1 MMRVDNRPVTL
12 AQVLQAREDRVTRQR
27 AMLRVHQCSLISF
40 TMNIAGP
47 VKVTPLIRRGF
58 REGLEALERKLPEN
72 AVRQREIAVDIT
84 GCRGLYA
91 VDMAPEKLKEIC
103 LAIEDGSPL
112 GRLFDMDV
120 LTPAGEK
127 LERSTQRGCIVCGA
141 PGRGCAA
148 GRLHTVDQLQQ
159 ATNRILWTA
168 FVEADRQRIARLCV
182 QSLELEVQT
191 TPKPGLVDRRNS
203 GSHRD
208 MDLHTFEVSARALEP
223 YFSQCVSIGQEMA
236 DQTPEAT
243 FFRLRQAGLA
253 AEQIMYRVTDGVN
266 THKGAIFTLGI
277 LCGCIGRLWK
287 PEEPLGEQIQLL
299 TQCARMGQAA
309 LRQDFPDG
317 LGKGGSLGARGEAAA
332 GLPSV
337 TNISLPVYRAGRKL
351 GLSVNDSAAAA
362 LVHLIA
368 FVEDTNLFRRGG
380 REGAAYAIEAARSL
394 LRENPYPKRGVLEE
408 LDDAFIVRNLSP
420 GGCADLLAVTLF
432 LAELYPDA

>member
-1 MMRVDNRPVTL
+1 MMHADNRPVTL
-12 AQVLQAREDRVTRQR
+12 AQVLQAREDRVTLQR
-27 AMLRVHQCSLISF
+27 EMLRAHRCSLISF

-58 REGLEALERKLPEN
+58 REGLEALERQLP
-72 AVRQREIAVDIT
+72 AKVVRQREIMVDIT
-84 GCRGLYA
+84 GCQGLYA

-127 LERSTQRGCIVCGA
+127 LERSIQRGCIVCGA

-159 ATNRILWTA
+159 ATARLLRSSFA
-168 FVEADRQRIARLCV
+168 QADRQRIARLCV
-182 QSLELEVQT
+182 RSLELEVQT

-208 MDLHTFEVSARALEP
+208 MDLHTFEASARALET
-223 YFSQCVSIGQEMA
+223 YFSQCAAIGQETA
-236 DQTPEAT
+236 GQTPEET
-243 FFRLRQAGLA
+243 FAQLRQAGLA
-253 AEQIMYRVTDGVN
+253 AEQTMYRVTGGVN

-277 LCGCIGRLWK
+277 LCGCVGRLWK
-287 PEEPLGEQIQLL
+287 PEEPLGEQTQLL
-299 TQCARMGQAA
+299 RQCARMGLAA
-309 LRQDFPDG
+309 LGQDFPDG
-317 LGKGGSLGARGEAAA
+317 LKAEFLSGARGEAAA

-337 TNISLPVYRAGRKL
+337 INISLPVYRAGRKA

-380 REGAAYAIEAARSL
+380 REGAAYAMEAAHSL
-394 LRENPYPKRGVLEE
+394 LRKNPYPKRDALEE
-408 LDDAFIVRNLSP
+408 LDDAFIARNLSP

-432 LAELYPDA
+432 LAELYPDT

>member
-1 MMRVDNRPVTL
+1 MMRADNRPVTL

-58 REGLEALERKLPEN
+58 REGLDALERKLPEN

-191 TPKPGLVDRRNS
+191 TPKPGLVDRSARFPVS
-203 GSHRD
+203 GSGQRKRHPFYYGIGTGRPIRCGYGHRPQSRG
-208 MDLHTFEVSARALEP
+208 HCP
-223 YFSQCVSIGQEMA
+223 GKC
-236 DQTPEAT
+236 
-243 FFRLRQAGLA
+243 RL
-253 AEQIMYRVTDGVN
+253 
-266 THKGAIFTLGI
+266 
-277 LCGCIGRLWK
+277 
-287 PEEPLGEQIQLL
+287 
-299 TQCARMGQAA
+299 
-309 LRQDFPDG
+309 
-317 LGKGGSLGARGEAAA
+317 
-332 GLPSV
+332 
-337 TNISLPVYRAGRKL
+337 
-351 GLSVNDSAAAA
+351 
-362 LVHLIA
+362 
-368 FVEDTNLFRRGG
+368 
-380 REGAAYAIEAARSL
+380 
-394 LRENPYPKRGVLEE
+394 
-408 LDDAFIVRNLSP
+408 
-420 GGCADLLAVTLF
+420 
-432 LAELYPDA
+432 